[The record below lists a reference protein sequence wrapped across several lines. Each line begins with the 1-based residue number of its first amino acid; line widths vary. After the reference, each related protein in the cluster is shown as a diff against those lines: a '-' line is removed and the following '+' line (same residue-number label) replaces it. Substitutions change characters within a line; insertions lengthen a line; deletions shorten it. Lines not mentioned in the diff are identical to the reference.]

1 MRHPPNFGEARVN
14 GRGEAAYVRRM
25 ALREYLTSEVAAD
38 FSDGLLTRR
47 EALRRLVLLGVSMS
61 AAGAVLAACGGD
73 DDADD
78 ADVADDTPDTA
89 TPSPSPSTTA
99 TTTPGQAVGAANV
112 TFAGPA
118 GELQAAFAAAD
129 DRRGGLLLI
138 HENRGLT
145 AHFGELARRFA
156 GFGYTSLAVDLLS
169 HRGGTGALA
178 DAAEAPSALSARPMA
193 DLVADLRAGIAELRK
208 RLGPSAK
215 LAAMGF
221 CFGGGLSWQLVQEG
235 VPELAAI
242 VPFYGPA
249 PDPADFTRSKAAVL
263 GIYGELDAR
272 VNASRDRASAAL
284 RAAGLTHEIKTFA
297 GADHAFFNDT
307 GPRYDRASA
316 EDAWQAT
323 LNWIADHT

>member
-1 MRHPPNFGEARVN
+1 
-14 GRGEAAYVRRM
+14 M

-47 EALRRLVLLGVSMS
+47 EALRRLVLLGVSVS
-61 AAGAVLAACGGD
+61 AAGAVLAACGG
-73 DDADD
+73 ADD
-78 ADVADDTPDTA
+78 ADVADDTPDTG
-89 TPSPSPSTTA
+89 TPSPSTTA
-99 TTTPGQAVGAANV
+99 STTPGQAVGAADV
-112 TFAGPA
+112 TFAGPG

-129 DRRGGLLLI
+129 DPRGGLLVI

-156 GFGYTSLAVDLLS
+156 GLGYTSLAVDLLS
-169 HRGGTGALA
+169 DRGGTGALA
-178 DAAEAPSALSARPMA
+178 DPAEAPSALAARPMA

-208 RLGPSAK
+208 RVGPPTK

-284 RAAGLTHEIKTFA
+284 QAAGLTHEIKTFA

-307 GPRYDRASA
+307 GPRYN
-316 EDAWQAT
+316 DAAAKEAQAAV
-323 LNWIADHT
+323 LAWFERHLR